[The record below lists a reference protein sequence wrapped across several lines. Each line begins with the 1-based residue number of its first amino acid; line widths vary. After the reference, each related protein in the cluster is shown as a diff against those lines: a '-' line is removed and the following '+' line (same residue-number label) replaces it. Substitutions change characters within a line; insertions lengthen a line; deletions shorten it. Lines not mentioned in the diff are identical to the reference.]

1 VKEELGDT
9 SITAIHQL
17 NALLVL
23 QKLVPQLD
31 MSDPSQSALSSQID
45 SHQLSLLMKDSYEL
59 DRARLLCVSQPHAT
73 AFLSA
78 IPISNMG
85 LALSNEEWSVSV
97 GLVIGAQ
104 LFDSPFPC
112 NAGGYKGRCSMMM
125 DVHGHHAL
133 RCKFSGD
140 AKPRHNKIRDLLF
153 KKLQDAYANPLLEP
167 AHLLRDD
174 GKKPGDVAIPDFSRA
189 KTCAVNVFVTD
200 PLQPKYVSKS
210 AEIGSYACNN
220 YSKSVK
226 YPKYSKLIA

>member
-1 VKEELGDT
+1 
-9 SITAIHQL
+9 
-17 NALLVL
+17 
-23 QKLVPQLD
+23 

-45 SHQLSLLMKDSYEL
+45 SHQLSLLMKDSNEL

-174 GKKPGDVAIPDFSRA
+174 GKNLVMSRSLISRA
-189 KTCAVNVFVTD
+189 LKPVRWMFS
-200 PLQPKYVSKS
+200 LQTLFNLNTFPNLPKLVHTH
-210 AEIGSYACNN
+210 ATIIQN
-220 YSKSVK
+220 
-226 YPKYSKLIA
+226 P